1 MAEQSSDI
9 PLPEQQPGK
18 GRSRRIIEIA
28 GLIFIVAIVA
38 AIVSPSY
45 GDYEVNAKV
54 HEGATL
60 SSSHRTAIAIACRE
74 NALAGATYAS
84 LGVEPVGANQG
95 QWVKKIE
102 ISPEPTKTSAHVVIT
117 YRAIRKEVRENQTVV
132 YTANCDN
139 GETTWTLSGSV
150 PQRYRPKV

>member
-1 MAEQSSDI
+1 MAEQPSDI
-9 PLPEQQPGK
+9 PPPEQRPK
-18 GRSRRIIEIA
+18 KSRLRRIIGIV
-28 GLIFIVAIVA
+28 GLIFIVAMVA
-38 AIVSPSY
+38 AIVIPSY

-60 SSSHRTAIAIACRE
+60 SSPHRTAIAIACRE

-95 QWVKKIE
+95 KWVKKIE
-102 ISPEPTKTSAHVVIT
+102 IAPEPTNTSARVVIT
-117 YRAIRKEVRENQTVV
+117 YRAIRKEVLENQTVV
-132 YTANCDN
+132 YTATCGN
-139 GETTWTLSGSV
+139 GEITWTLSGTV